1 MPLLIF
7 ANISRAETME
17 LYDSD
22 WYHLIVCVMLCQ
34 CLLNDLGSHETFES
48 LNFVGFLDKFCLN
61 GQTVRAGF

>member
-1 MPLLIF
+1 
-7 ANISRAETME
+7 ME